1 MHGSFQGWALERLVL
16 RQPFRTLDEI
26 EQAVL
31 ANEVRLAIPSLQLIR
46 IQLS

>member
-1 MHGSFQGWALERLVL
+1 MQDGFQRWDLERLVL

-26 EQAVL
+26 EQAAL